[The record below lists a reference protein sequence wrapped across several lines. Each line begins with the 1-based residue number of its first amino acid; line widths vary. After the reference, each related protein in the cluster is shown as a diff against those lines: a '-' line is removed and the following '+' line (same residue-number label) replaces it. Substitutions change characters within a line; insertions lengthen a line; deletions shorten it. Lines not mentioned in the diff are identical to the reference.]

1 MLPLPVRDGRSRA
14 DSLDCENNGHSERA
28 RKTMRKAKTGYSVN
42 LAGKAGS
49 AQAQQ
54 FLSDKQQQNHPICTI
69 VKSQILRYNRSRKFK
84 MNGRVDI

>member
-54 FLSDKQQQNHPICTI
+54 FLSINSNKTI
-69 VKSQILRYNRSRKFK
+69 RFVQLSKVRFCGIIEVVSLNEW
-84 MNGRVDI
+84 GVDI